1 MKPVS
6 PSGPPEENYFS
17 LVGTGSGGASGEQG
31 GAAESNGDCPGH
43 SRT

>member
-17 LVGTGSGGASGEQG
+17 LVGTGSEGASGEQG
-31 GAAESNGDCPGH
+31 GAAESNGDHPGH